1 MSDGDCA
8 LFSFAKVNVE
18 GSSPFARSNLD
29 GVSARDDS
37 EDWKPRIAR
46 LATLLVVP
54 PVLPVGAPCAGF
66 SQNAIQQISNS
77 LHPKISNDVHIE
89 SGARNAVQRSGQR
102 TTNQILDAQALQNA
116 GHSQSHFDRLG
127 SCHRELGRHAF
138 RIPAER
144 PYHCRPI
151 NGHRCESQLGFTSV
165 DAGMSQPNSGEGQSA
180 TALS

>member
-1 MSDGDCA
+1 
-8 LFSFAKVNVE
+8 
-18 GSSPFARSNLD
+18 
-29 GVSARDDS
+29 VS
-37 EDWKPRIAR
+37 
-46 LATLLVVP
+46 
-54 PVLPVGAPCAGF
+54 
-66 SQNAIQQISNS
+66 
-77 LHPKISNDVHIE
+77 HPKIGHDVHIE

-127 SCHRELGRHAF
+127 RCHRELGSHAF

-165 DAGMSQPNSGEGQSA
+165 DAGMSQPNPDKGELANIPGQRAGQGEFLDWRHMAKSVDA
-180 TALS
+180 PCFDGIVCIGQPVPHVHSIIPLLLREFIPTA